1 MSETVRRR
9 ALVVGAAGGL
19 VSVAGAFT
27 SLDAF
32 FHAYLVG
39 FLFVSGLALGAL
51 ALVCLQHVSSGQWGF
66 VSRRV
71 LEAASRTVY
80 GLPVLFLPLLLGLE
94 SLYPWLGEEP
104 ADELIAHKAPYLN
117 LGFFLLRTA
126 LYFVVWAALAQQL
139 SKYSADQDR
148 GERYWVNR
156 LQATGALGMLLI
168 GLTVT
173 FASVDWVMSLEPHW
187 FSTIYG
193 LVFMVGQVL
202 SALALVVLVLR
213 ALSGREPLASKLAPS
228 HFHDLGNLMLAFVLL
243 WAYMAFSQY
252 LIIWSGNL
260 PEEISWYLH
269 RSAGG
274 WSILAVVLV
283 VFHFA
288 VPFVVLLG
296 RRVKQQAN
304 VLARVA
310 IAILVARWLDMVWLV
325 EPSWRETLV
334 IPWLDLAATL
344 ALGSLWFLLFAREVE
359 KLPLLPLNDPRFEE
373 KAGRS
378 TGEEALEHG

>member
-9 ALVVGAAGGL
+9 ALVVGVLAAVVSIAGL
-19 VSVAGAFT
+19 VTGAE
-27 SLDAF
+27 AF

-39 FLFVSGLALGAL
+39 FLFSSGLALGAL
-51 ALVCLQHVSSGQWGF
+51 ALVCLQHVASGQWGF

-80 GLPVLFLPLLLGLE
+80 WLPVLFVPLLFGLGT
-94 SLYPWLGEEP
+94 LYPWLGEEA
-104 ADELIAHKAPYLN
+104 ADELVAHKAPYLN
-117 LGFFLLRTA
+117 LSFFLARSA
-126 LYFVVWAALAQQL
+126 VYFLVWIGLAHQL
-139 SKYSADQDR
+139 SKYSVDQDR
-148 GERYWVNR
+148 GERFWVNR

-173 FASVDWVMSLEPHW
+173 FASIEWVMSLEPQW

-202 SALALVVLVLR
+202 SGLALVVLVLA

-260 PEEISWYLH
+260 PEEIPWYLH

-274 WSILAVVLV
+274 WSLLAIVLV

-288 VPFVVLLG
+288 LPFVLLLA
-296 RRVKQQAN
+296 RRVKQQAA
-304 VLARVA
+304 VLVKVA
-310 IAILVARWLDMVWLV
+310 AGVLIARWLDMVWLV
-325 EPSWRETLV
+325 EPSWRESLML
-334 IPWLDLAATL
+334 PWLDLATTL
-344 ALGSLWFLLFAREVE
+344 ALGSLWLVLFARELD
-359 KLPLLPLNDPRFEE
+359 KAPLLPLNDPRF
-373 KAGRS
+373 AADL
-378 TGEEALEHG
+378 GEEALEHG